1 MLAAAAA
8 MYGAGASSAFAYR
21 EIRVEGVRYTDAG
34 EVSARL
40 ALATNTNLF
49 GLSTDALE
57 ARLRELTSVAG
68 ADVVAELPETLAVT
82 IRERVPLL
90 VWTVGD
96 RRYLVDRDGVLFA
109 DADRVPA
116 DDTTALPAMAD
127 QRAASSSLGV
137 GVRLDA
143 VDLDAATRL
152 GSIRPPDVGSAAASL
167 SVGVTDENGFVLRT
181 PAGGWVAVFGFY
193 TSSLRTPALIPG
205 QVRLLRSLLTGREAQ
220 VERVILASDTSGT
233 FIPRPTEKPAK
244 SPRP

>member
-8 MYGAGASSAFAYR
+8 MYGVGASSAFAYR
-21 EIRVEGVRYTDAG
+21 EIRVEGVRYTDAE
-34 EVSARL
+34 EVAARL
-40 ALATNTNLF
+40 ALGPNTNLF

-57 ARLRELTSVAG
+57 ARLRELTSVAE
-68 ADVVAELPETLAVT
+68 ADVAAELPETLAVT

-109 DADRVPA
+109 DADRVPG

-127 QRAASSSLGV
+127 QRAASSSLGL
-137 GVRLDA
+137 GGRLDT

-167 SVGVTDENGFVLRT
+167 SLGVTDENGFVLRS

-233 FIPRPTEKPAK
+233 FIPRSTEKPAK